1 MTNSRT
7 SPSELV
13 DRYTEQVYHQRDLTS
28 LETLLADPMIRHE
41 PDGTRLVL
49 TIEQAKFRIE
59 SFHQQFR
66 SMRFTNRK
74 IIQDQDSIAAIYE
87 ADLVD
92 EDGEISTICGI
103 EIFTIRN
110 GRITE
115 VWNAPAGNGSW
126 G

>member
-1 MTNSRT
+1 MTNSST

-49 TIEQAKFRIE
+49 TIEQAKLRIE

>member
-1 MTNSRT
+1 MTNSKT
-7 SPSELV
+7 NPSELV

-49 TIEQAKFRIE
+49 TIEQAKLRIE

>member
-49 TIEQAKFRIE
+49 TIEQAKLRIE

>member
-1 MTNSRT
+1 VTNSKT
-7 SPSELV
+7 NPLEVV

-28 LETLLADPMIRHE
+28 LEDLVADPMIRHE

-49 TIEQAKFRIE
+49 TIEQATLRIA

-74 IIQDQDSIAAIYE
+74 IIQDQESIAAAYE
-87 ADLVD
+87 ADLVT
-92 EDGEISTICGI
+92 EDGEVSTICGI
-103 EIFTIRN
+103 EIFTVRE

>member
-1 MTNSRT
+1 MTNSKT
-7 SPSELV
+7 NPLEVV

-28 LETLLADPMIRHE
+28 LEDLVADPMIRHE

-49 TIEQAKFRIE
+49 TIEQATLRIA

-74 IIQDQDSIAAIYE
+74 IIQDQESIAAVYE
-87 ADLVD
+87 ADLVT
-92 EDGEISTICGI
+92 EDGDVSTICGI
-103 EIFTIRN
+103 EIFTVRE

>member
-1 MTNSRT
+1 MTNSKT
-7 SPSELV
+7 NPLEVV

-28 LETLLADPMIRHE
+28 LEDLVADPMIRHE

-49 TIEQAKFRIE
+49 TIEQAKLRIA

-74 IIQDQDSIAAIYE
+74 IIQDQESIAAAYE
-87 ADLVD
+87 ADLVT
-92 EDGEISTICGI
+92 EDGEVSTICGI
-103 EIFTIRN
+103 EIFTVRE

>member
-49 TIEQAKFRIE
+49 TIEQAKLRIE

-74 IIQDQDSIAAIYE
+74 IIQDQDSIAAAYE
-87 ADLVD
+87 ADLVN

>member
-1 MTNSRT
+1 MTNSST

-49 TIEQAKFRIE
+49 TIEQATLRIE

>member
-74 IIQDQDSIAAIYE
+74 IIQDQDSIAAVYE
-87 ADLVD
+87 ADLVN
-92 EDGEISTICGI
+92 EDGEIFTICGI
-103 EIFTIRN
+103 EIFTIRD

>member
-1 MTNSRT
+1 MTNSST

-49 TIEQAKFRIE
+49 TIEQAKLRIE

-66 SMRFTNRK
+66 SMRFTNRN

>member
-49 TIEQAKFRIE
+49 TIEQAKLRIA

-74 IIQDQDSIAAIYE
+74 IIQDQDSIAAAYE
-87 ADLVD
+87 ADLVN

>member
-1 MTNSRT
+1 MTNSKT
-7 SPSELV
+7 NPLEVV

-28 LETLLADPMIRHE
+28 LEDLVADPMVRHE

-49 TIEQAKFRIE
+49 TIEQAKLRIA

-74 IIQDQDSIAAIYE
+74 IIQDQESIAAAYE
-87 ADLVD
+87 ADLVT
-92 EDGEISTICGI
+92 EDGEVSTICGI
-103 EIFTIRN
+103 EIFTVRE

>member
-1 MTNSRT
+1 MTNSST

-49 TIEQAKFRIE
+49 TIEQAKLRIE

-74 IIQDQDSIAAIYE
+74 IIQDQDSIAAAYE

>member
-1 MTNSRT
+1 
-7 SPSELV
+7 
-13 DRYTEQVYHQRDLTS
+13 
-28 LETLLADPMIRHE
+28 MIRHE

-49 TIEQAKFRIE
+49 TIEQAKLRIE

>member
-1 MTNSRT
+1 VTNSKT
-7 SPSELV
+7 NPLEVV

-28 LETLLADPMIRHE
+28 LEDLVADPMIRHE

-49 TIEQAKFRIE
+49 TIEQATLRIA

-74 IIQDQDSIAAIYE
+74 IIQDQESIAAAYE
-87 ADLVD
+87 ADLVT
-92 EDGEISTICGI
+92 EDGDVSTICGI
-103 EIFTIRN
+103 EIFTVRE

>member
-1 MTNSRT
+1 MTNSST

-49 TIEQAKFRIE
+49 TIEQAKLRIE

-74 IIQDQDSIAAIYE
+74 IMQDQDSIAAIYE

>member
-1 MTNSRT
+1 VTNSKT
-7 SPSELV
+7 NPLEVV

-28 LETLLADPMIRHE
+28 LEDLVADPMIRHE

-49 TIEQAKFRIE
+49 TIEQAKLRIA

-74 IIQDQDSIAAIYE
+74 IIQDQESIAAAYE
-87 ADLVD
+87 ADLVT
-92 EDGEISTICGI
+92 EDGEVSTICGI
-103 EIFTIRN
+103 EIFTVRE

>member
-1 MTNSRT
+1 VTNSST

-49 TIEQAKFRIE
+49 TIEQAKLRIE

>member
-1 MTNSRT
+1 MTNSKT
-7 SPSELV
+7 NPLEVV

-28 LETLLADPMIRHE
+28 LEDLVADPMIRHE

-49 TIEQAKFRIE
+49 TIEQATLRIA

-74 IIQDQDSIAAIYE
+74 IIQDQESIAAAYE
-87 ADLVD
+87 ADLVT
-92 EDGEISTICGI
+92 EDGDVSTICGI
-103 EIFTIRN
+103 EIFTVRE

>member
-1 MTNSRT
+1 MTNSST

-49 TIEQAKFRIE
+49 TIEQAKLRIE
-59 SFHQQFR
+59 SFLQQFR

-87 ADLVD
+87 GDLVD

>member
-1 MTNSRT
+1 VTNSKT
-7 SPSELV
+7 NPLEVV

-28 LETLLADPMIRHE
+28 LEDLVADPMIRHE

-49 TIEQAKFRIE
+49 TIEQAALRIA

-74 IIQDQDSIAAIYE
+74 IIQDQESIAAAYE
-87 ADLVD
+87 ADLVT
-92 EDGEISTICGI
+92 EDGDVSTICGI
-103 EIFTIRN
+103 EIFTVRE

>member
-49 TIEQAKFRIE
+49 TIEQAKLRIE

-74 IIQDQDSIAAIYE
+74 IIQDQDSIAAAYE
-87 ADLVD
+87 ADLVN
-92 EDGEISTICGI
+92 EDGEIFTICGI
-103 EIFTIRN
+103 EIFTIRD

>member
-1 MTNSRT
+1 MTNSKT
-7 SPSELV
+7 NPLEVV

-28 LETLLADPMIRHE
+28 LEDLVADPMIRHE

-49 TIEQAKFRIE
+49 TIEQATLRIA

-74 IIQDQDSIAAIYE
+74 IIQDQESIAAAYE
-87 ADLVD
+87 ADLVT
-92 EDGEISTICGI
+92 EDGEVSTICGI
-103 EIFTIRN
+103 EIFTVRE

>member
-74 IIQDQDSIAAIYE
+74 IIQDQDSIAAAYE
-87 ADLVD
+87 ADLVN

>member
-13 DRYTEQVYHQRDLTS
+13 ARYTEQVYHQRDLTS

-74 IIQDQDSIAAIYE
+74 IIQDQDSIAAAYE
-87 ADLVD
+87 ADLVN

>member
-1 MTNSRT
+1 MTNSKT
-7 SPSELV
+7 NPLEVV

-28 LETLLADPMIRHE
+28 LEDLVADPMVRHE

-49 TIEQAKFRIE
+49 TIEQATLRIA

-74 IIQDQDSIAAIYE
+74 IIQDQESIAAAYE
-87 ADLVD
+87 ADLVT
-92 EDGEISTICGI
+92 EDGEVSTICGI
-103 EIFTIRN
+103 EIFTVRE

>member
-1 MTNSRT
+1 MTNSST

-49 TIEQAKFRIE
+49 TIEQAKLRIE

-115 VWNAPAGNGSW
+115 VWNTPAGNGSW

>member
-1 MTNSRT
+1 MTNSKT
-7 SPSELV
+7 NPLEVV

-28 LETLLADPMIRHE
+28 LEDLVADPMIRHE

-49 TIEQAKFRIE
+49 TIEQATLRIA

-74 IIQDQDSIAAIYE
+74 IIQDQESVAAAYE
-87 ADLVD
+87 ADLVT
-92 EDGEISTICGI
+92 EDGEVSTICGI
-103 EIFTIRN
+103 EIFTVRE

>member
-49 TIEQAKFRIE
+49 TIEQAKLRIE

-74 IIQDQDSIAAIYE
+74 IIQDQDSIAAAYE
-87 ADLVD
+87 ADLVN

-103 EIFTIRN
+103 EIFTIRD

>member
-1 MTNSRT
+1 MTNSST

-49 TIEQAKFRIE
+49 TIEQAKLRIE

-115 VWNAPAGNGSW
+115 VWNAPAGDGSW

>member
-1 MTNSRT
+1 MTNSKT
-7 SPSELV
+7 NPLEVV

-28 LETLLADPMIRHE
+28 LEDLVADPMIRHE

-49 TIEQAKFRIE
+49 TIEQATLRIA

-74 IIQDQDSIAAIYE
+74 IIQDQESIAAVYE
-87 ADLVD
+87 ADLVT
-92 EDGEISTICGI
+92 EDGEVSTICGI
-103 EIFTIRN
+103 EIFTVRE

>member
-1 MTNSRT
+1 MTNSST

-49 TIEQAKFRIE
+49 TIEQAKLRIE

-115 VWNAPAGNGSW
+115 VWNAPAGNGSR

>member
-1 MTNSRT
+1 MTNSST

-49 TIEQAKFRIE
+49 TIEQAKLRIE

-74 IIQDQDSIAAIYE
+74 IIQDQDSIAAAYE
-87 ADLVD
+87 ADLVN